1 MPAHHFPAAPEQPIR
16 AQFLHEDRLRAL
28 GESLARNEIASLFGM
43 EAFDFQKRIRED
55 AAKILDVY
63 RSTNAAQTRGEM
75 VTPAAQWLLDNNYLV
90 EETIFQIKRDLPRRF
105 YRELPTMT
113 LPDGTTVPR
122 ALALAWIYVAHSD
135 STVAAHTFKSVV
147 EGFQAVEPMKIG
159 ELWALPSLL
168 RFVLIENLRRIAV
181 RVNRARQMRQIA
193 NEVADRVLATPDD
206 EGDRKDPRR
215 LLGACA
221 RHDLRHAAS
230 LPAARRL
237 AEFRQG
243 AELAREGAGEIR
255 QRRRGNHHRRA
266 SHAVLAAT
274 SRPATSSGAC
284 ASSTTSTGPN
294 GSRTSAAS
302 TRCCGSA
309 RTSPRSISP
318 RATSTARRSRI
329 WRGAPNL
336 SEFEVAEQ
344 GDGTRRLWQPEAI
357 AARRKCKPDGAMPSC
372 RPDDNVGLLPGRVA
386 PRGTGTGDRLQARL
400 RPAAHPRLP
409 RHRLARHR
417 RAGVPADR
425 APDGDDGLGAGDHRP
440 VGRGDRAAAGA
451 VRRAGERGRAR
462 PSSTRW
468 CCCS

>member
-1 MPAHHFPAAPEQPIR
+1 MNIQTDPTRLKLPAHHFPAAPEQPIR

-28 GESLARNEIASLFGM
+28 GESLARNEIPSLFGM
-43 EAFDFQKRIRED
+43 ETFDFQKRIRED

-147 EGFQAVEPMKIG
+147 EGFQAIEPMKIG

-206 EGDRKDPRR
+206 EDDQKDPRR
-215 LLGACA
+215 LCGARA
-221 RHDLRHAAS
+221 RHDLRDAAS

-255 QRRRGNHHRRA
+255 HRRRRDHHRRA
-266 SHAVLAAT
+266 STRCPPAT
-274 SRPATSSGAC
+274 SPPATSSGAC
-284 ASSTTSTGPN
+284 GSSTTSTGPS

-309 RTSPRSISP
+309 RTSLRSISP

-329 WRGAPNL
+329 WRGARTSANSRWPRRPRN
-336 SEFEVAEQ
+336 SPAIGNRRQ
-344 GDGTRRLWQPEAI
+344 RSRPRGKSRRRLSPSLPPSRRQPTMSA
-357 AARRKCKPDGAMPSC
+357 SSWS
-372 RPDDNVGLLPGRVA
+372 
-386 PRGTGTGDRLQARL
+386 
-400 RPAAHPRLP
+400 
-409 RHRLARHR
+409 
-417 RAGVPADR
+417 
-425 APDGDDGLGAGDHRP
+425 
-440 VGRGDRAAAGA
+440 DRAARNWSRRSATGPASAGGSPA
-451 VRRAGERGRAR
+451 PSAPPAGSA
-462 PSSTRW
+462 SSCRSS
-468 CCCS
+468 C